1 MEDLGSIPGLGR
13 SPGEGK
19 GYPIQDSGLQN
30 SKDCIVHGFA
40 KSRTGLSDFHFICFK
55 MLVILSYTNKALQ
68 SCLDV
73 WAANRACC
81 LVNFPEIDW
90 AGSSPFD

>member
-1 MEDLGSIPGLGR
+1 MEDLGSIPVLGR

-19 GYPIQDSGLQN
+19 GYPLQDSGLQN

-40 KSRTGLSDFHFICFK
+40 KSRTGLSDFHFICCK

-73 WAANRACC
+73 WAVNRACY